1 MSDTDTSTDSASRGR
16 PAAPSAASPSA
27 GRTDAGPSRLSVW
40 FAAAGVLLLAT
51 VLAATFVQARQYAM
65 LNLTVQSQD
74 DYLALSL
81 YQLETEYLRLREV
94 MRPVN
99 GELPPRQ
106 ALQLRYDIFV
116 SRLALLKTER
126 AQRMIAQSGVSA
138 QALRELAQ
146 FTQRADLYLGPDP
159 RGTLSP
165 QAVQALLDELLALDR
180 PIHRMLL
187 DASQHVAVQ
196 ITERGQQVRD
206 HNSVGLGLTV
216 FLVAMVLAF
225 AGLALR
231 QMRLVEQRRLRQQA
245 LADQLREA
253 RIEAEATSEAKSDF
267 LADMSHELRTPL
279 HGLLGM
285 LSLLRESPRDARAA
299 SWLGT
304 ADESAHHL
312 LKLLDDMLDLSK
324 LEAGTLTLAPKP
336 VHLGGMVRDV
346 LAWLQPA
353 AAAKGLALQCTL
365 APDLPQH
372 ALLDPTRVKQVLINL
387 LSNAVKFSDSGAVV
401 LRVYRQTG
409 DAAPDR
415 LGFDVADTGIGMDSD
430 TVSRLFQRYTRA
442 DDPRARGQGG
452 TGLGLAISRNLAGL
466 MDGEIIVRS
475 QPGAG
480 SVFCFSCPLLAAE
493 PIPAADPGPRGAVTA
508 PLRVLVAEDHP
519 VNRLYMATLL
529 QRLGH
534 QARLADNG
542 LEALKLAK
550 TEPFDLV
557 LMDVHMPVMD
567 GVAACHA
574 IRALPGPAG
583 QVCIVALTADVFADT
598 RNRCLAAGAV
608 EVATKPMSLATL
620 QALLDSHFGQSR
632 AAPQAAAAVAPGPQ
646 TATDHST
653 RPPDLLDPVAVRGVR
668 ELMGEAGQTPPLYT
682 AFFEQATHA
691 AQAMREAM
699 RADEPDALARAA
711 HSVKGAALNLGLP
724 ALAEAADHLNHQV
737 RHLAPTELALAVQRF
752 EELAEATRQLCEAE
766 GLLPAPA

>member
-1 MSDTDTSTDSASRGR
+1 MQGTNA
-16 PAAPSAASPSA
+16 
-27 GRTDAGPSRLSVW
+27 DAGHLGKRADAQPAHADTHRSADAGASRLSVW
-40 FAAAGVLLLAT
+40 FAVAGVLLLAT

-99 GELPPRQ
+99 GELPPR
-106 ALQLRYDIFV
+106 ATVQLRYDIFV

-126 AQRMIAQSGVSA
+126 AQRMLAQSGVSA
-138 QALRELAQ
+138 QALGDLAR
-146 FTQRADLYLGPDP
+146 FTQRADLYLGPEP
-159 RGTLSP
+159 RGVLSP
-165 QAVQALLDELLALDR
+165 PVAQALLDELLTLDR

-187 DASQHVAVQ
+187 DATQHVAVQ
-196 ITERGQQVRD
+196 ITERGQQMRD

-231 QMRLVEQRRLRQQA
+231 QMRLVEQRRVRQQA

-253 RIEAEATSEAKSDF
+253 RIEAEAASEAKSDF

-285 LSLLRESPRDARAA
+285 LSLVRESPRDARAP
-299 SWLGT
+299 SWLAT

-324 LEAGTLTLAPKP
+324 LEAGTLTLSPQP
-336 VHLGGMVRDV
+336 VHLGNLVQDV
-346 LAWLQPA
+346 MAWLQPA
-353 AAAKGLALQCTL
+353 ATAKGLALQSTL
-365 APDLPQH
+365 SPELPTH
-372 ALLDPTRVKQVLINL
+372 VLLDPTRVKQVLINL
-387 LSNAVKFSDSGAVV
+387 LSNAVKFSDSGAVA
-401 LRVYRQTG
+401 LRVHALRDDGQ
-409 DAAPDR
+409 PER

-452 TGLGLAISRNLAGL
+452 TGLGLAISRNLASL
-466 MDGEIIVRS
+466 MQGEIQVRS
-475 QPGAG
+475 RPGAG
-480 SVFCFSCPLLAAE
+480 SVFGFSCPLLAAE
-493 PIPAADPGPRGAVTA
+493 PAPAAEPGAQGTGTG

-519 VNRLYMATLL
+519 VNQLYMATLL

-534 QARLADNG
+534 QTLLADNG

-550 TEPFDLV
+550 SEPLDLV

-567 GVAACHA
+567 GVAACQA
-574 IRALPGPAG
+574 IRSLPGPTG

-608 EVATKPMSLATL
+608 EVATKPMNLATL
-620 QALLDSHFGQSR
+620 QALLESHFGRGR
-632 AAPQAAAAVAPGPQ
+632 AHAPAGSPHGPVADQAPAVE
-646 TATDHST
+646 TA
-653 RPPDLLDPVAVRGVR
+653 RLLDTAAVRGVR
-668 ELMGEAGQTPPLYT
+668 ELMGDAGQAPTLYA
-682 AFFEQATHA
+682 AFFAQATAA
-691 AQAMREAM
+691 AQTMREAM
-699 RADEPDALARAA
+699 RADEPEALARAA

-724 ALAEAADHLNHQV
+724 ALAEAADQLNRQV
-737 RHLAPTELALAVQRF
+737 RQLTPAELALAVQRF
-752 EELAEATRQLCEAE
+752 EELATATQRLCESE
-766 GLLPAPA
+766 GLVSTLP